1 MKTILVDAWQ
11 TLITAKGIN
20 RELYEML
27 ESFPSP
33 KIVVTN
39 ANPEEQEQFGIN
51 LQPYPVFTCSHN
63 PDKSE
68 VGYYKNLIRQF
79 NFSTANLLYFEH
91 SELAVVS
98 AQSLG
103 IKTFWYDTEKNDVE
117 WVRQFLLSNLDI

>member
-11 TLITAKGIN
+11 TLITPKGIN

-27 ESFPSP
+27 ESFPNP

-39 ANPEEQEQFGIN
+39 ANPEEQERFGIN

-68 VGYYKNLIRQF
+68 TGYFKNLMRQY
-79 NFSTANLLYFEH
+79 NFSISDLLYFEH
-91 SELAVVS
+91 SEIAVVS
-98 AQSLG
+98 AQSLN
-103 IKTFWYDTEKNDVE
+103 IRTFWYDTEKNDVE
-117 WVRQFLLSNLDI
+117 